1 MGQYESLGDENLL
14 TLIAHGDKD
23 ALECFYEKYSTQVFS
38 LARYMLKDEA
48 IAEEIAQ
55 DVFLA
60 VWQKAGTFKANRGSP
75 KGWLMSIAH
84 HRVIDHV
91 RSAKRARASMER
103 MAQEMVSL
111 DKLYQVRTEDEA
123 LRSIERQ
130 EIAKALAEHTGGA
143 ENRYPDVLLS
153 RLFSIGD
160 CRNTRPA
167 FGHCEDANS
176 TGNAEAEVNLQ
187 KWGGGLV
194 HEL

>member
-23 ALECFYEKYSTQVFS
+23 ALECFYERYSTQVFS

-60 VWQKAGTFKANRGSP
+60 VWQKASTFKANRGSP

-91 RSAKRARASMER
+91 RSAKRARASMDR
-103 MAQEMVSL
+103 MAQEMASL
-111 DKLYQVRTEDEA
+111 EKLYQVRTEDEA
-123 LRSIERQ
+123 LRNIESQ
-130 EIAKALAEHTGGA
+130 EIAKALQRIPEAQRTVILMSYFQGYSQSEISEILDQPLGTVKTRIRLGMQKLRAIFKNGA
-143 ENRYPDVLLS
+143 V
-153 RLFSIGD
+153 
-160 CRNTRPA
+160 A
-167 FGHCEDANS
+167 
-176 TGNAEAEVNLQ
+176 
-187 KWGGGLV
+187 
-194 HEL
+194 

>member
-60 VWQKAGTFKANRGSP
+60 VWQKASTFKANRGSP

-91 RSAKRARASMER
+91 RSAKRARASMDR

-111 DKLYQVRTEDEA
+111 EKLYQVRTEDEA

-130 EIAKALAEHTGGA
+130 EIAKALQSIPEAQRTVILMSYFQGYSQSEISEILDQPLGTVKTRIRLGMQKLRSIFKNGA
-143 ENRYPDVLLS
+143 V
-153 RLFSIGD
+153 
-160 CRNTRPA
+160 A
-167 FGHCEDANS
+167 
-176 TGNAEAEVNLQ
+176 
-187 KWGGGLV
+187 
-194 HEL
+194 

>member
-75 KGWLMSIAH
+75 KGWLISITH

-91 RSAKRARASMER
+91 RSAKRARASMDR
-103 MAQEMVSL
+103 MAQEMASL
-111 DKLYQVRTEDEA
+111 EKLYQVRTEDEA

-130 EIAKALAEHTGGA
+130 EIAKALESIPEAQRTVILMSYFQGYSQTEIAKILDQPLGTVKTRIRLGMQKLRSIFKNGA
-143 ENRYPDVLLS
+143 V
-153 RLFSIGD
+153 
-160 CRNTRPA
+160 A
-167 FGHCEDANS
+167 
-176 TGNAEAEVNLQ
+176 
-187 KWGGGLV
+187 
-194 HEL
+194 

>member
-1 MGQYESLGDENLL
+1 MGKYESLGDENLL

-91 RSAKRARASMER
+91 RSAKRARASMDR
-103 MAQEMVSL
+103 MAQEMASL
-111 DKLYQVRTEDEA
+111 EKLYQVRTEDEA

-130 EIAKALAEHTGGA
+130 EIAKALESIPEAQRTVILMSYFQGYSQTEIAKILDQPLGTVKTRIRLGMQKLRSIFKNGA
-143 ENRYPDVLLS
+143 V
-153 RLFSIGD
+153 
-160 CRNTRPA
+160 A
-167 FGHCEDANS
+167 
-176 TGNAEAEVNLQ
+176 
-187 KWGGGLV
+187 
-194 HEL
+194 

>member
-23 ALECFYEKYSTQVFS
+23 ALECFYERYSTQVFS

-60 VWQKAGTFKANRGSP
+60 VWQKASTFKANRGSP

-130 EIAKALAEHTGGA
+130 EIAKALQSIPEAQRTVILMSYFQGYSQSEIAEILDQPLGTVKTRIRLGMQKLRSIFKNGA
-143 ENRYPDVLLS
+143 V
-153 RLFSIGD
+153 
-160 CRNTRPA
+160 A
-167 FGHCEDANS
+167 
-176 TGNAEAEVNLQ
+176 
-187 KWGGGLV
+187 
-194 HEL
+194 

>member
-75 KGWLMSIAH
+75 KGWLMSITH
-84 HRVIDHV
+84 HRVIDDV
-91 RSAKRARASMER
+91 RSAKRARASMDR
-103 MAQEMVSL
+103 MAQEMASL
-111 DKLYQVRTEDEA
+111 EKLYQVRTEDEA

-130 EIAKALAEHTGGA
+130 EIAKALESIPEAQRTVILMSYFQGYSQTEIAKILDQPLGTVKTRIRLGMQKLRSIFKNGA
-143 ENRYPDVLLS
+143 V
-153 RLFSIGD
+153 
-160 CRNTRPA
+160 A
-167 FGHCEDANS
+167 
-176 TGNAEAEVNLQ
+176 
-187 KWGGGLV
+187 
-194 HEL
+194 

>member
-75 KGWLMSIAH
+75 KGWLMSITH

-91 RSAKRARASMER
+91 RSAKRARASMDR
-103 MAQEMVSL
+103 MAQEMASL
-111 DKLYQVRTEDEA
+111 EKLYQVRTEDEA

-130 EIAKALAEHTGGA
+130 EIAKALESIPEAQRTVILMSYFQGYSQTEIAKILDQPLGTVKTRIRLGMQKLRSIFKNGA
-143 ENRYPDVLLS
+143 V
-153 RLFSIGD
+153 
-160 CRNTRPA
+160 A
-167 FGHCEDANS
+167 
-176 TGNAEAEVNLQ
+176 
-187 KWGGGLV
+187 
-194 HEL
+194 

>member
-60 VWQKAGTFKANRGSP
+60 VWQKASTFKANRGSP

-91 RSAKRARASMER
+91 RSAKRARASMDR

-111 DKLYQVRTEDEA
+111 EKLYQVRTEDEA

-130 EIAKALAEHTGGA
+130 EIAKALQSIPEAQRTVILMSYFQGYSQSEIAEILDQPLGTVKTRIRLGMQKLRSIFKNGA
-143 ENRYPDVLLS
+143 V
-153 RLFSIGD
+153 
-160 CRNTRPA
+160 A
-167 FGHCEDANS
+167 
-176 TGNAEAEVNLQ
+176 
-187 KWGGGLV
+187 
-194 HEL
+194 

>member
-91 RSAKRARASMER
+91 RSAKRARASMDR

-111 DKLYQVRTEDEA
+111 EKLYQVRTEDEA
-123 LRSIERQ
+123 LRNIESQ
-130 EIAKALAEHTGGA
+130 EIAKALQSIPEAQRTVILMSYFQGYSQSEISEILDQPLGTVKTRIRLGMQKLRSIFKNGA
-143 ENRYPDVLLS
+143 V
-153 RLFSIGD
+153 
-160 CRNTRPA
+160 A
-167 FGHCEDANS
+167 
-176 TGNAEAEVNLQ
+176 
-187 KWGGGLV
+187 
-194 HEL
+194 

>member
-130 EIAKALAEHTGGA
+130 EIAKALESIPEAQRTVILMSYFQGYSQSEIAEILDQPLGTVKTRIRLGMQKLRSIFKNGA
-143 ENRYPDVLLS
+143 V
-153 RLFSIGD
+153 
-160 CRNTRPA
+160 A
-167 FGHCEDANS
+167 
-176 TGNAEAEVNLQ
+176 
-187 KWGGGLV
+187 
-194 HEL
+194 